1 MRPQSADFYQ
11 IVVDCILGDV
21 SLGSYYL
28 GIRART
34 GYVGCEGLQEH
45 HLYSRTNFK
54 LNRDAALAEWRQL
67 LSAQVQATPAIRC
80 EFSLV

>member
-54 LNRDAALAEWRQL
+54 LNRDATLAEWRQL
-67 LSAQVQATPAIRC
+67 VDAWIYAAPAIG
-80 EFSLV
+80 